1 MASNKNKG
9 NLNVVYSTNPDFS
22 WQQEDVDMEEIPAQ
36 QQLLYVS
43 LERLK
48 GNKTATVIENFKG
61 SESSLSELAKLLKA
75 KCGTGGNAK
84 DGIIIIQGEKREQ
97 VLAILQQ
104 QGYKTKKKGG

>member
-1 MASNKNKG
+1 MSSNKNNGK
-9 NLNVVYSTNPDFS
+9 LNVVYSTNPDFFL
-22 WQQEDVDMEEIPAQ
+22 QNEEADMDEIPVQ

-43 LERLK
+43 IERLK
-48 GNKTATVIENFKG
+48 GNKTATIVENFKG
-61 SESSLSELAKLLKA
+61 SENSLGELAKLLKA